1 MVEIQVP
8 TDSQWYNLFE
18 LGSLDSL
25 SYIVSNTSN
34 ASVRL
39 IQSTTQPEMTERG
52 WLLNPSQTV
61 LVHASDNPCWIRCT
75 STPAHVN
82 VQPLTGTIAPF
93 LNVDLPH
100 DMYTGNAEGF
110 RRIRVDSAQTSF
122 FEGREGRMFK
132 ELSLASGAT
141 YVIKVVVAVDTV
153 LYKVDLVLDAGAITL
168 RTKVGGTE
176 GGTFTA
182 LPSVFLKNNMTTR
195 RQPYYVLRNQLFEGG
210 THTGGTTLDVV
221 KVATAGA
228 TAQKTTVGSSPFDE
242 RGVSANTY
250 YFVFTNTS
258 NETSTGVFHC
268 WWEERPLDA
277 YP

>member
-1 MVEIQVP
+1 MELVGIP
-8 TDSQWYNLFE
+8 DDSQYYNLNT
-18 LGSLDSL
+18 LSGIASGSL
-25 SYIVSNTSN
+25 IVTNSS
-34 ASVRL
+34 AHPIYL
-39 IQSTTQPEMTERG
+39 IQSPTEPSLSDKG
-52 WLLNPSQTV
+52 WPVASGESV
-61 LVHASDNPCWIRCT
+61 LIHASAD
-75 STPAHVN
+75 PAWVRG
-82 VQPLTGTIAPF
+82 QAGPIYIQRLTGTIAPF
-93 LNVDLPH
+93 TNVDLPH

-153 LYKVDLVLDAGAITL
+153 LYKVDLVLETGAITL